1 MVQYLHFRILEFPL
15 KNPWGWKHH
24 DYLGLVRLGAF
35 FFSETFVGSEISP
48 PNWSYENVTSP
59 STNESTNYGAPADTR
74 AGKAW
79 PSVVTASEK
88 HSYES
93 PVPVGP

>member
-1 MVQYLHFRILEFPL
+1 
-15 KNPWGWKHH
+15 
-24 DYLGLVRLGAF
+24 LGAF